1 MKKIALFLVRLPS
14 FGIGSISPAIPQQQ
28 ELLIGILLRDNVFSL
43 STADKSMASVLY
55 VGYAN
60 ASTSAYATEEV
71 VLLMATDLDQ
81 EDRGCPYAASSTIQ
95 SVN

>member
-1 MKKIALFLVRLPS
+1 
-14 FGIGSISPAIPQQQ
+14 
-28 ELLIGILLRDNVFSL
+28 
-43 STADKSMASVLY
+43 MASVLY

>member
-1 MKKIALFLVRLPS
+1 
-14 FGIGSISPAIPQQQ
+14 
-28 ELLIGILLRDNVFSL
+28 
-43 STADKSMASVLY
+43 MASVLY

-60 ASTSAYATEEV
+60 AAYATEEV